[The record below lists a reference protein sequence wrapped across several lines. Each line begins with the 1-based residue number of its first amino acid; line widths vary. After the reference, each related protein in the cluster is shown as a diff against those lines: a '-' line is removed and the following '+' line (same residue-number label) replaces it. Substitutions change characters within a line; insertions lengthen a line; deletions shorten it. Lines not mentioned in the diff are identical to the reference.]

1 MNYWHMQLH
10 DDDKEGWKREDIL
23 EILKYSLIGCSGK
36 PVILF
41 HQIKLGDIVLIRHG
55 GDVLALTQ
63 ALENPRN
70 ITSDEKNEYIW
81 FDVGL
86 KVKVLEYYVNKS
98 VGGKG
103 WFIPKTLMSIDNEIA
118 YDFVANLYKEFKNKE
133 MVKDIVSLLKYKH
146 QVILQGAP
154 GTGKTYSAKKT
165 AEVMT
170 KPIETNSIS
179 TSIELF
185 FRNFDANTTAVKER
199 KVEDMSLLSAFSE
212 RFPQKDLKNLSLER
226 YCIGKGDRNNFCWW
240 IERGLHTLG
249 RYSPGT
255 SKSYLIF
262 WSKSLD
268 SYSKHGRL
276 FDNAEDDNDAMK
288 RLATTL
294 SLLVNEKSYKDAQH
308 LGDSFILKIL
318 HSYFPDEY
326 FPINSVKCIDN
337 VLLLLGITDKGLGTL
352 EKNQKIQEYFVQKKK
367 EFGVDITSFEFM
379 RFLFTNFNLR
389 GDIDLKDNQT
399 VPNKGESLLIQFH
412 PAYSYEDFVRGIAV
426 QVVDD
431 KPKYITTNKVVAQFA
446 QKALENESAN
456 YVLIIDEINRANL
469 PSVLGELIYAL
480 EYRGESVESMYDI
493 DGDRSLILPPN
504 LYIIGTMN
512 TADRSVGHIDYAI
525 RRRFAFVDIP
535 ADESVISLDKAKKL
549 FSDVKAIF
557 KEHLTS
563 DFELNDIELGH
574 SYYLAHDNAELA
586 LKLKYEIK
594 PILREY
600 VKDGILLNGA
610 KKEIENLN
618 V

>member
-1 MNYWHMQLH
+1 MQLH
-10 DDDKEGWKREDIL
+10 DDDKEGWKRDDIL
-23 EILKYSLIGCSGK
+23 EILKHSLIGCSGK
-36 PVILF
+36 PVSLF
-41 HQIKLGDIVLIRHG
+41 NQIKSGDIVLIRHG

-86 KVKVLEYYVNKS
+86 KVRVLEYYVKKS
-98 VGGKG
+98 VWGKG
-103 WFIPKTLMSIDNEIA
+103 WFIPKTLMSIDNDIA
-118 YDFVANLYKEFKNKE
+118 YNFVANLYEEFKNKM
-133 MVKDIVSLLKYKH
+133 MVKDFISLLKYKH

-154 GTGKTYSAKKT
+154 GTGKTYTAKNI
-165 AEVMT
+165 AY
-170 KPIETNSIS
+170 
-179 TSIELF
+179 
-185 FRNFDANTTAVKER
+185 R
-199 KVEDMSLLSAFSE
+199 
-212 RFPQKDLKNLSLER
+212 
-226 YCIGKGDRNNFCWW
+226 
-240 IERGLHTLG
+240 
-249 RYSPGT
+249 
-255 SKSYLIF
+255 LIF
-262 WSKSLD
+262 GN
-268 SYSKHGRL
+268 H
-276 FDNAEDDNDAMK
+276 
-288 RLATTL
+288 L
-294 SLLVNEKSYKDAQH
+294 STEKEARKQQTKELEVTEQYK
-308 LGDSFILKIL
+308 
-318 HSYFPDEY
+318 
-326 FPINSVKCIDN
+326 
-337 VLLLLGITDKGLGTL
+337 
-352 EKNQKIQEYFVQKKK
+352 
-367 EFGVDITSFEFM
+367 
-379 RFLFTNFNLR
+379 
-389 GDIDLKDNQT
+389 
-399 VPNKGESLLIQFH
+399 LIQFH
-412 PAYSYEDFVRGIAV
+412 PAYSYEDFVRGIVVESKGSQVEYRTKDKVLAEFAKTALKNYEDHLKTPEIISKEQGFQILFEDFKDAIQNEIDSSQGKFNINDTVHISEITENAFRYGGDNWGNTQRMKFEAIQKLYLANITERKQIKNLPNINRLAV
-426 QVVDD
+426 QHATYYFLLFKKFQEFIKDRRV
-431 KPKYITTNKVVAQFA
+431 
-446 QKALENESAN
+446 ESIPQRVELKN

-574 SYYLAHDNAELA
+574 SYYLAQDDAELA

>member
-10 DDDKEGWKREDIL
+10 DDDKEGWTRDDIL

-36 PVILF
+36 PISLF
-41 HQIKLGDIVLIRHG
+41 NQIKSGDIVLIRHG
-55 GDVLALTQ
+55 GEVLALTQ

-86 KVKVLEYYVNKS
+86 KVRVLEYYTKKS

-103 WFIPKTLMSIDNEIA
+103 WFIPKTLMSIDNDIA
-118 YDFVANLYKEFKNKE
+118 YDFVADLYKEFKNKM
-133 MVKDIVSLLKYKH
+133 MVKDLISLLKYKH

-154 GTGKTYSAKKT
+154 GTGKTYTAKNI
-165 AEVMT
+165 AY
-170 KPIETNSIS
+170 
-179 TSIELF
+179 
-185 FRNFDANTTAVKER
+185 R
-199 KVEDMSLLSAFSE
+199 
-212 RFPQKDLKNLSLER
+212 
-226 YCIGKGDRNNFCWW
+226 
-240 IERGLHTLG
+240 
-249 RYSPGT
+249 
-255 SKSYLIF
+255 LIF
-262 WSKSLD
+262 GN
-268 SYSKHGRL
+268 H
-276 FDNAEDDNDAMK
+276 
-288 RLATTL
+288 L
-294 SLLVNEKSYKDAQH
+294 STEKEARKQQ
-308 LGDSFILKIL
+308 
-318 HSYFPDEY
+318 
-326 FPINSVKCIDN
+326 
-337 VLLLLGITDKGLGTL
+337 T
-352 EKNQKIQEYFVQKKK
+352 K
-367 EFGVDITSFEFM
+367 EFEVSEQY
-379 RFLFTNFNLR
+379 
-389 GDIDLKDNQT
+389 K
-399 VPNKGESLLIQFH
+399 LIQFH
-412 PAYSYEDFVRGIAV
+412 PAYSYEDFVRGIVVESKGSQVEYRTKDKVLAEFAKTALKNYQDHNKTPEIISKEQGIHRLFDSFKDVIQTEIETESKYKINNIAYITAV
-426 QVVDD
+426 EDDAFRYQGENWGNSQRMKFEDIQKLLLANVKERKDIKEQVNISGLAKQHATYFLLMLKKFQDFIKD
-431 KPKYITTNKVVAQFA
+431 KPV
-446 QKALENESAN
+446 ENTVQSIELKN

-493 DGDRSLILPPN
+493 DSERSLILPPN

-535 ADESVISLDKAKKL
+535 ADESFISLDRAKKL
-549 FSDVKAIF
+549 FSDVKTIF

-574 SYYLAHDNAELA
+574 SYYLAHDDAELA